1 LAGRIPELDGIRG
14 IAISLVVIRH
24 YVSNIAQTTPGSP
37 FAYALATLSLTW
49 TGVDLFFVLSG
60 FLIGGILWD
69 ARQSQNYF
77 SAFYMRR
84 IYRIWP
90 VLFAW
95 LTIYIVATP
104 ISNSWVWAGV
114 FGHQIPTLSYA
125 LFVQNIVMTS
135 KKTYGSDWLAATW
148 SLAVEEQFYLVLPL
162 VVFAISSAR
171 KLAVIVGASSIA
183 AIVFRTWICLHGDFS
198 YGPYMLLPCRADALG
213 CGVLIALAVRDASIW
228 AWLERNGRLVKLT
241 AAALAVGLIPL
252 LFQPFGSWLMSTI
265 GYSWIALFY
274 SALILLA
281 LTRSSAGFN
290 RIVLYPP
297 LRSLGTIA
305 YGLYIFHYGILSTA
319 YALVLHRA
327 PQLSNSHELI
337 FPAASLAASLGL
349 ATLSWKFMEKPLL
362 RRAAARHKYRSKP
375 ELIVRESTP
384 A

>member
-1 LAGRIPELDGIRG
+1 MVTSLMGPTCFCPAGRTLLD
-14 IAISLVVIRH
+14 AVSSLRL
-24 YVSNIAQTTPGSP
+24 P
-37 FAYALATLSLTW
+37 F
-49 TGVDLFFVLSG
+49 
-60 FLIGGILWD
+60 
-69 ARQSQNYF
+69 
-77 SAFYMRR
+77 
-84 IYRIWP
+84 
-90 VLFAW
+90 
-95 LTIYIVATP
+95 
-104 ISNSWVWAGV
+104 
-114 FGHQIPTLSYA
+114 
-125 LFVQNIVMTS
+125 
-135 KKTYGSDWLAATW
+135 
-148 SLAVEEQFYLVLPL
+148 
-162 VVFAISSAR
+162 
-171 KLAVIVGASSIA
+171 
-183 AIVFRTWICLHGDFS
+183 
-198 YGPYMLLPCRADALG
+198 
-213 CGVLIALAVRDASIW
+213 ASIW

-349 ATLSWKFMEKPLL
+349 ATLS
-362 RRAAARHKYRSKP
+362 
-375 ELIVRESTP
+375 
-384 A
+384 